1 MASMEKTK
9 FFVATGIMICVM
21 GLGFI
26 ALSGTSA
33 LSDGYGTPLDIS
45 SLGFFGES
53 NSGACVAQKG
63 TSSCSSELALVN

>member
-33 LSDGYGTPLDIS
+33 LSDGYGTPFDVSNLN
-45 SLGFFGES
+45 FFGEPQ
-53 NSGACVAQKG
+53 SGACIAQKG
-63 TSSCSSELALVN
+63 TSSCTSEIALAN

>member
-9 FFVATGIMICVM
+9 FFVATGIMMCVM

-26 ALSGTSA
+26 AMSGSSA

-45 SLGFFGES
+45 SLNFFADPT
-53 NSGACVAQKG
+53 SGACVAQKG
-63 TSSCSSELALVN
+63 TSSCSSDIALTN